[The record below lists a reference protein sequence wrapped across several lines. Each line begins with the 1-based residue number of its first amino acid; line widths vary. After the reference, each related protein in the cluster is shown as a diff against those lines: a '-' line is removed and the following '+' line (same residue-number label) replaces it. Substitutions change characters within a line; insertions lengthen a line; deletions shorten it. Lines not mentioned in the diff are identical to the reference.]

1 MLIDNF
7 AKLNHSSRNVISAAL
22 VITVAVAA
30 YGQIVAPHTTY
41 LFAAQRYE
49 SVIGNVAEKNKAIS
63 DTVEDKKKQL
73 QELREQ
79 LVQLQSELFTSD
91 EVKEFFSD
99 LQPICEQ
106 TGCTLYALNFITSE
120 SDRQDQQSEDA
131 SGIVAKSAVL
141 SVIGEYENI
150 TKLVKRLQIRTQ
162 KVWIS
167 SVVMETISGDSPQIR
182 CGITI
187 TVYTIQDKG
196 AVLYE

>member
-7 AKLNHSSRNVISAAL
+7 AKLNHSSRNVVSAAL
-22 VITVAVAA
+22 IIAVAVAV
-30 YGQIVAPHTTY
+30 YDWIVAPHAAY

-49 SVIGNVAEKNKAIS
+49 SVIGNVAEKNKAIG
-63 DTVEDKKKQL
+63 DTVEAKKKQL
-73 QELREQ
+73 QELRKQ
-79 LVQLQSELFTSD
+79 LARLQSELFTSD
-91 EVKEFFSD
+91 EAKEFFSD

-106 TGCTLYALNFITSE
+106 TGCTLYALNFITVE
-120 SDRQDQQSEDA
+120 LDREDQQSEDSSA
-131 SGIVAKSAVL
+131 IVAKSTVL

-150 TKLVKRLQIRTQ
+150 IKLVKRLQVRTQ

-167 SVVMETISGDSPQIR
+167 SVVMETISSDSPQIK

-187 TVYTIQDKG
+187 TVYTIRDKG